1 MAQRNS
7 SQAPGAL
14 TFRPGLSTMEFQG
27 SSPPATPA
35 RREQTQAGGA
45 ELGAANPR
53 PAYYN
58 LDAQAVL
65 FTPTRHPGPSIRL
78 EPFDGTKFRMW
89 IRVADAYYEALN
101 LRDED
106 RIKNVQFHLTG
117 DALDYWL
124 MLNEDA
130 PENRPSN
137 WEEFKAVM
145 SRRFDTSDAYTALY
159 ALSKLKYEGDFN
171 RYVSEFGKLI
181 ARSKR
186 LPADEVRRRFLV
198 KLPPSLVQLTVR
210 EYLPTWT
217 HVAEYLRQVFEEETD
232 GMMEWYHTMTIRERA
247 AISQEVKDRHPCIM
261 MAIKE
266 DEEVQQILRRT
277 KAPDQAWGGSNNRS
291 SERNWQPKEYG
302 DPSFPPKPRSNR
314 PSDITRTGGSPNK
327 PFKPHA
333 RDEERKQDSSSCF
346 TCGGKGHRQRQCPN
360 SRMGD
365 RGEGANCNRCGGK
378 GHWAV
383 LCPSPPPTDYVIR
396 PRENRGVKTETAHRA
411 QGGNG
416 TA

>member
-7 SQAPGAL
+7 SQAPAAS

-27 SSPPATPA
+27 SSPPATTA

-101 LRDED
+101 LNDED

-145 SRRFDTSDAYTALY
+145 SRRFDTSDAYTALH

-186 LPADEVRRRFLV
+186 LPAEL
-198 KLPPSLVQLTVR
+198 K
-210 EYLPTWT
+210 
-217 HVAEYLRQVFEEETD
+217 RQTKS
-232 GMMEWYHTMTIRERA
+232 G
-247 AISQEVKDRHPCIM
+247 
-261 MAIKE
+261 
-266 DEEVQQILRRT
+266 EEVTTDSQSVTDSIKGMET
-277 KAPDQAWGGSNNRS
+277 AV
-291 SERNWQPKEYG
+291 
-302 DPSFPPKPRSNR
+302 FPPNLASTGRQTLQARAVALAS
-314 PSDITRTGGSPNK
+314 PS
-327 PFKPHA
+327 
-333 RDEERKQDSSSCF
+333 
-346 TCGGKGHRQRQCPN
+346 
-360 SRMGD
+360 SRMGID
-365 RGEGANCNRCGGK
+365 NGNA
-378 GHWAV
+378 
-383 LCPSPPPTDYVIR
+383 PI
-396 PRENRGVKTETAHRA
+396 PRWEIGENRQIATGVAE
-411 QGGNG
+411 GGIG
-416 TA
+416 QFYVHYPRLRTT